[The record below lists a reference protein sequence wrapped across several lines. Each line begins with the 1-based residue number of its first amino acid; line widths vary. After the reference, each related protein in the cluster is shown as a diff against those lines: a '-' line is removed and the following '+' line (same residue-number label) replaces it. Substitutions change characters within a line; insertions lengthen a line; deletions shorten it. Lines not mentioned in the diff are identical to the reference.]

1 MQVRYTQTAFR
12 VESKMYQYVRQ
23 FTLSLGAALL
33 FIGCSQAAGPTLTA
47 PETLDK
53 AQAHEL
59 TLIDI
64 RTPMEWRQ
72 TGVAPLALRIDMQ
85 DPKGP
90 EGFADKVLAAVQGDK
105 SAPIAIICRT
115 GNRTGYM
122 QQELMARGFTNVY
135 NVSEGMAGSKA
146 GPGWIRRGLPIESCK
161 NC

>member
-1 MQVRYTQTAFR
+1 MT
-12 VESKMYQYVRQ
+12 KMYKSLRQ
-23 FTLSLGAALL
+23 LAILLGAAVL

-47 PETLDK
+47 PEALAK
-53 AQAHEL
+53 AQAAEL

-72 TGVAPLALRIDMQ
+72 TGVAPLALRINMQ

-90 EGFADKVLAAVQGDK
+90 EGFADSVLTAVRGDK

-115 GNRTGYM
+115 GNRSSYM